1 MTNKKTEKQTLWILL
16 FVVVV
21 IAIGVV
27 CITMH
32 KKDKKDASV
41 EGSLES
47 VEMILDNELVITKIG
62 GYTGNYMEDATDE
75 KVTDVL
81 AIVVEN
87 RSEKTLQYTEI
98 TLTGESGSG
107 TFQLSTL
114 NPKEKVLVLETER
127 KTYQTEDAYTEAS
140 VKNTVFF
147 DEELSTYP
155 ELLKVQPLDGGFNI
169 TNISEE
175 DITGDIT
182 VYFKDFENEMLMGG
196 ITYRGRIEGG
206 LQAGEVRQIMT
217 DNFTESNTRV
227 MFITIIE
234 TEES

>member
-1 MTNKKTEKQTLWILL
+1 MTNKKTEKKILWILL
-16 FVVVV
+16 FAVAV
-21 IAIGVV
+21 IVIGAI
-27 CITMH
+27 CATTYQ
-32 KKDKKDASV
+32 KDKKNASV
-41 EGSLES
+41 EGHLES
-47 VEMILDNELVITKIG
+47 VEMMLDNELVITKVG

-75 KVTDVL
+75 EVTDVL

-87 RSEKTLQYTEI
+87 RSEKILQYTEI

-114 NPKEKVLVLETER
+114 NPKEKVLVLETGR
-127 KTYQTEDAYTEAS
+127 RTYQTGDAYTEAS

-155 ELLKVQPLDGGFNI
+155 ELLEVQPLDGGFNI
-169 TNISEE
+169 TNISEKE
-175 DITGDIT
+175 ITGDIT
-182 VYFKDFENEMLMGG
+182 VYFKDFENDMLMGG

-217 DNFTESNTRV
+217 DNFTESNTKV

-234 TEES
+234 TEKS